1 MCTDLECLVVYL
13 KARLFPEPGAVP
25 DGVAAVALVR
35 VEPASRGQPRGRGG
49 PHRADGYQARPGA
62 HHQIHASHAG
72 THQVSLCTQHA
83 NASNTESCGRS
94 ALVSAAVSR
103 WLERR
108 FKSQRVRRDLFL
120 GQKTKNGIESVPAW
134 TAWFLL
140 LHSTLR

>member
-1 MCTDLECLVVYL
+1 
-13 KARLFPEPGAVP
+13 
-25 DGVAAVALVR
+25 
-35 VEPASRGQPRGRGG
+35 
-49 PHRADGYQARPGA
+49 
-62 HHQIHASHAG
+62 
-72 THQVSLCTQHA
+72 VSLCTQHA